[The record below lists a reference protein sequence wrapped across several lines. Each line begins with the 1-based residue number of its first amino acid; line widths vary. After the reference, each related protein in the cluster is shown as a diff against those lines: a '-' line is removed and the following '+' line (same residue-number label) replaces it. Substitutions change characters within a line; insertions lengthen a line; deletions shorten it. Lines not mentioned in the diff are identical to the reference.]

1 MSVFGLTDTMV
12 CDMLER
18 QSEGGTTQK
27 GGVGE
32 TKWKGGVVMRKK
44 WAEALRVSLCI
55 LFLLAFAIYF
65 SPLAY

>member
-1 MSVFGLTDTMV
+1 MLT
-12 CDMLER
+12 E

-44 WAEALRVSLCI
+44 LAEALRVSLCI
-55 LFLLAFAIYF
+55 LLLLAFAIYF

>member
-1 MSVFGLTDTMV
+1 MSVFGLTDTGV
-12 CDMLER
+12 YGMLTE

-44 WAEALRVSLCI
+44 LAEALRISLCI

>member
-44 WAEALRVSLCI
+44 LAEALRVSLCI
-55 LFLLAFAIYF
+55 LLLLAFAIYF

>member
-1 MSVFGLTDTMV
+1 MV
-12 CDMLER
+12 CDMLEK

-32 TKWKGGVVMRKK
+32 TKWKGGVVMRKML
-44 WAEALRVSLCI
+44 AEALRISLCF